1 MQLALY
7 LQWCHMWLCI
17 PLSSFPAVL
26 SLFCVPSPQPTFG
39 LSLMPQRTALTDED
53 IRAEVT
59 ALEQQ
64 GHRRL
69 LVLTG
74 EHPKYTFDQFLHVS
88 THLHTYTRQLAAMAQ
103 NSWVWAAE
111 CSSIYPGMQPDLCCG
126 C

>member
-1 MQLALY
+1 
-7 LQWCHMWLCI
+7 
-17 PLSSFPAVL
+17 
-26 SLFCVPSPQPTFG
+26 
-39 LSLMPQRTALTDED
+39 MPQRTALTDED

-88 THLHTYTRQLAAMAQ
+88 THLHSYTRQFAAMAP
-103 NSWVWAAE
+103 NGWGWAAE
-111 CSSIYPGMQPDLCCG
+111 CSSIYPGMQPDFCCG